1 MKICM
6 ITSFF
11 GRHSFGGDSVYVERL
26 CHALLRRGHEVHIA
40 YNSGAFSLVRGSQPE
55 RKYSPPQG
63 IFVHDIG
70 AGMRGKIAAFWNHQT
85 GGAGSGFQALG
96 ALLKRHTFDVI
107 HLHNVSLLG
116 GRTLPLLLNE
126 QTHCIKLV
134 TAHDYWW
141 ICPQNLFWKYG
152 RRICEARD
160 CTFCTLMSRR
170 PPQLWRHRD
179 WFNRALSTVDAVLFP
194 SRYAMEL
201 YRSRGFVHSKQ
212 FVLPGLLSADWCAI
226 PGADGASQRSRRR
239 PYFVCAGRLVIE
251 KGFQAVIPLM
261 RQMPDVDLRI
271 AGSGPAEDRLRRQ
284 SRGLPNVRF
293 EGLLDHDQIR
303 QLFRDARAIIMPS
316 LFPETFGM
324 VAAEAMSLNIPV
336 IARNRGALPEL
347 VAAASG
353 GLLFDNE
360 AQLADYMRRI
370 ASDDSLFCKL
380 SRAASA
386 QIPLMWFEDA
396 HREAYLGIIAE
407 LGIQEV
413 KS

>member
-1 MKICM
+1 
-6 ITSFF
+6 
-11 GRHSFGGDSVYVERL
+11 
-26 CHALLRRGHEVHIA
+26 
-40 YNSGAFSLVRGSQPE
+40 
-55 RKYSPPQG
+55 
-63 IFVHDIG
+63 
-70 AGMRGKIAAFWNHQT
+70 
-85 GGAGSGFQALG
+85 
-96 ALLKRHTFDVI
+96 
-107 HLHNVSLLG
+107 
-116 GRTLPLLLNE
+116 
-126 QTHCIKLV
+126 
-134 TAHDYWW
+134 
-141 ICPQNLFWKYG
+141 
-152 RRICEARD
+152 
-160 CTFCTLMSRR
+160 
-170 PPQLWRHRD
+170 
-179 WFNRALSTVDAVLFP
+179 
-194 SRYAMEL
+194 
-201 YRSRGFVHSKQ
+201 
-212 FVLPGLLSADWCAI
+212 
-226 PGADGASQRSRRR
+226 
-239 PYFVCAGRLVIE
+239 
-251 KGFQAVIPLM
+251 
-261 RQMPDVDLRI
+261 MPDVDLRI